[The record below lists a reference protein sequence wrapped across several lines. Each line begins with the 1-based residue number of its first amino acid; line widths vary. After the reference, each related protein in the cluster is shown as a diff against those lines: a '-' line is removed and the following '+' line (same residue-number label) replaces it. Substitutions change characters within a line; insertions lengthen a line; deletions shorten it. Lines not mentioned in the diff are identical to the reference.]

1 MKCRNMQHSSGLALV
16 AMINT
21 IFRDYVHNYC
31 KITTCDPLKTEWT
44 IPYLLYQNPS
54 ECIGLTLYSIILP
67 LKYYVFENIMGNGAF
82 AFGANAPFSII
93 FSKIFRT

>member
-31 KITTCDPLKTEWT
+31 NITTCDPLKYRMDNP
-44 IPYLLYQNPS
+44 ILIVSKSMGMHRVNPLLHNIAF
-54 ECIGLTLYSIILP
+54 EILCI
-67 LKYYVFENIMGNGAF
+67 
-82 AFGANAPFSII
+82 
-93 FSKIFRT
+93 